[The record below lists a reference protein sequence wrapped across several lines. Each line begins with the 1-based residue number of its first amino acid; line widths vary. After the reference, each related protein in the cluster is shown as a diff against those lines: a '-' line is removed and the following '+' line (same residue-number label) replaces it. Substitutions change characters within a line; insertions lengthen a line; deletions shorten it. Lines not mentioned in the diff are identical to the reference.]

1 MAAVRCAI
9 VRLCTTHKAMS
20 VGREASMDQIVLERS
35 EGWSLGL
42 ADRAAVAAKRQASR
56 LSFAVLLLFYRAH
69 GRFPRRAS
77 EIEAEAI
84 ATVARQIDA
93 PAEPFDAM
101 DMSDRTLK
109 RQRAEIRSLLGF
121 REATVADGETLTE
134 WLRDHAVADCR
145 DIDELTSVLEQ
156 RCRDLKIEP
165 PGADRID
172 RLVRAALH
180 AQDERF
186 CSEIHD
192 RLPAATRA
200 RLDALLSPAAID
212 QQAAASE
219 ELDSHVPA
227 VLMQL
232 RSDPGGLGVSSLQAE
247 LAKLD
252 LVRKLGLPAEL

>member
-1 MAAVRCAI
+1 
-9 VRLCTTHKAMS
+9 
-20 VGREASMDQIVLERS
+20 MDQIVLERS

-69 GRFPRRAS
+69 GRFPRRAA

-84 ATVARQIDA
+84 TTVARQIDA

-134 WLRDHAVADCR
+134 WLRDHAVADSR
-145 DIDELTSVLEQ
+145 EIAELTSVLEQ

-165 PGADRID
+165 G
-172 RLVRAALH
+172 VRVATEQKL
-180 AQDERF
+180 RF
-186 CSEIHD
+186 
-192 RLPAATRA
+192 RP
-200 RLDALLSPAAID
+200 LSGP
-212 QQAAASE
+212 
-219 ELDSHVPA
+219 
-227 VLMQL
+227 
-232 RSDPGGLGVSSLQAE
+232 
-247 LAKLD
+247 
-252 LVRKLGLPAEL
+252 